1 MKTDLLN
8 DVMNEGGYADF
19 RVELEQQFRTEVSR
33 RKWKRHSVWLAIAAS
48 VALIAVISFPKR
60 GEIAT
65 QATQTSVPPRA
76 VVPTIF
82 TAKMNAND
90 VLVTSAE
97 TVLVLRTQPLIADV
111 ITTDH
116 SRTLRSISDE
126 ELLKMFPE
134 HATGLFAARGG
145 KRFVFLD
152 PDDAKRFMISN

>member
-1 MKTDLLN
+1 MKTNLLN
-8 DVMNEGGYADF
+8 DVISEGDYADF
-19 RVELEQQFRTEVSR
+19 RVELEQRFRAEVSR

-60 GEIAT
+60 PEIVT
-65 QATQTSVPPRA
+65 LTTETIMPPRA
-76 VVPTIF
+76 VVPTII
-82 TAKMNAND
+82 TAKMNAKD
-90 VLVTSAE
+90 VLVTSTEA
-97 TVLVLRTQPLIADV
+97 VPVLRTQPLIADV

-126 ELLKMFPE
+126 ELLKLFPE
-134 HATGLFAARGG
+134 QATGLFAAQGG